1 MYNCIY
7 YLFIEDVNIR
17 GVIAAPNL
25 TSIFQHPDKTPVE
38 STESKF
44 TKTIY

>member
-25 TSIFQHPDKTPVE
+25 TPIFQHPDKTPVE

-44 TKTIY
+44 TKTFY